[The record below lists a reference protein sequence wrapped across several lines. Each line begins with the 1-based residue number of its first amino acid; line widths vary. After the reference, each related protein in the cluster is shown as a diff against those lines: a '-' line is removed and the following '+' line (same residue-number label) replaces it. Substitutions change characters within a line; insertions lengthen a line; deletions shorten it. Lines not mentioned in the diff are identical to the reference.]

1 MENYFKCK
9 FKIGP
14 SLFEGMLIGTT
25 TMENTRRFL
34 KTKNRVA
41 L

>member
-1 MENYFKCK
+1 MENYFKRK

-14 SLFEGMLIGTT
+14 SLFEGILTGTT
-25 TMENTRRFL
+25 TMENIRRFL

-41 L
+41 I